1 MMMKVDEVDDDKVDE
16 VDDDKVDEIDDDK
29 VDDECNKSCDHN
41 EIN

>member
-16 VDDDKVDEIDDDK
+16 VDDDKVD
-29 VDDECNKSCDHN
+29 DECNKSCDHN